1 MRLRRCVRV
10 RRPRI
15 AMLTVDSRV
24 LQHNKEG
31 DLVRLR
37 EGWMGWAGLGW
48 ACADERRSGLL

>member
-1 MRLRRCVRV
+1 M
-10 RRPRI
+10 RRPQI